1 MENTM
6 NQSYSEV
13 YDIIK
18 HLDKKLYNKIPTG
31 FIEMLREKMDNN
43 YNVEIDYNKS
53 INEQKLLKD
62 TKIILSIIYRDYLCS
77 EEKKKELIEKDKAD
91 LVRYE
96 KELRE
101 RYNPDKIF
109 KNRIQENNTEKT
121 KENIT
126 AMVEYKESI
135 FLKIIE
141 FFKKIFK

>member
-31 FIEMLREKMDNN
+31 FIEMLKENMDKN

-53 INEQKLLKD
+53 INKQKLLKD

-77 EEKKKELIEKDKAD
+77 EEKKKELIEKDKED

-96 KELRE
+96 DELRE
-101 RYNPDKIF
+101 RYNPDRIF
-109 KNRIQENNTEKT
+109 KNRIQEKSTEKT
-121 KENIT
+121 RENTT
-126 AMVEYKESI
+126 AMVEYKENI
-135 FLKIIE
+135 FLKLIE

>member
-31 FIEMLREKMDNN
+31 FIEMLKENMDNN

>member
-18 HLDKKLYNKIPTG
+18 HLDKKLYNKIPTR
-31 FIEMLREKMDNN
+31 FIEMLKENMDNN

-96 KELRE
+96 NELRE
-101 RYNPDKIF
+101 KYNPDKIF

-121 KENIT
+121 RENTT
-126 AMVEYKESI
+126 AMVEYKENI
-135 FLKIIE
+135 FLKLIE
-141 FFKKIFK
+141 FLKKIFK

>member
-1 MENTM
+1 MENTI

-13 YDIIK
+13 YDIIE
-18 HLDKKLYNKIPTG
+18 HLDKKLYNKIPAK
-31 FIEMLREKMDNN
+31 FIKMLKENMDNN

-96 KELRE
+96 NEIRE

-126 AMVEYKESI
+126 AMVEYKENI

>member
-31 FIEMLREKMDNN
+31 FIEMLKENMDKN

-53 INEQKLLKD
+53 INKQKLLKD

-96 KELRE
+96 NELRE
-101 RYNPDKIF
+101 KYNPDKIF
-109 KNRIQENNTEKT
+109 KNRIQKNNTEKT
-121 KENIT
+121 RENTT
-126 AMVEYKESI
+126 AMVEYKENI
-135 FLKIIE
+135 FLKLIE

>member
-18 HLDKKLYNKIPTG
+18 HLDKNLYNKIPAQ
-31 FIEMLREKMDNN
+31 FIEILKENMDIN

-101 RYNPDKIF
+101 KYNPDKIF
-109 KNRIQENNTEKT
+109 KNRIQNNNTEKT
-121 KENIT
+121 RENVT
-126 AMVEYKESI
+126 AM
-135 FLKIIE
+135 
-141 FFKKIFK
+141 

>member
-31 FIEMLREKMDNN
+31 FIEMLRENMDNN

-96 KELRE
+96 NELRE
-101 RYNPDKIF
+101 KYNPDKIF

-121 KENIT
+121 RENTT
-126 AMVEYKESI
+126 AMVEYKENI
-135 FLKIIE
+135 FLKLIE
-141 FFKKIFK
+141 FLKKIFK

>member
-96 KELRE
+96 NEIRE

>member
-1 MENTM
+1 M

-31 FIEMLREKMDNN
+31 FIEMLKENMDKN

-53 INEQKLLKD
+53 INKQKLLKD

-77 EEKKKELIEKDKAD
+77 EEKKKELIEKDKED

-96 KELRE
+96 DELRE
-101 RYNPDKIF
+101 RYNPDRIF
-109 KNRIQENNTEKT
+109 KNRIQEKSTEKT
-121 KENIT
+121 RENTT
-126 AMVEYKESI
+126 AMVEYKENI
-135 FLKIIE
+135 FLKLIE

>member
-1 MENTM
+1 MENTI

-31 FIEMLREKMDNN
+31 FIEMLKENMDNN